1 MKDINGL
8 RAAVQAHF
16 EINTPIAHGFDHVM
30 RVVNL
35 AEYIAQHENYDITE
49 ASVAALLHDI
59 GRTVQKED
67 KGHGPSGVPLASE
80 LLDEFTDYDRHAKQR
95 ILDAVRDH
103 SLAKTTGRLTHIVQD
118 ADMLDG
124 LGAIGLMRAYTSKA
138 YLPAYDPD
146 NIVPTVGKR
155 ETNIHDLIA
164 FQLEWL
170 DMMHT
175 NTGHTLAQK
184 RGAFIQEFLRQFEQE
199 VNCSDYLTLES
210 KCTNQQQEINNYR
223 LEHCS

>member
-1 MKDINGL
+1 MEDLDGL

-16 EINTPIAHGFDHVM
+16 EINTTVAHGFDHVA
-30 RVVNL
+30 RVVKL

-59 GRTVQKED
+59 GRTLQKHD
-67 KGHGPSGVPLASE
+67 KGHGPAGVPLASE
-80 LLDEFTDYDRHAKQR
+80 LLDRFTDYNHGTKQR

-103 SLAKTTGRLTHIVQD
+103 SQAKTTGKLTHIVQD

-155 ETNIHDLIA
+155 ETNVHDLIA
-164 FQLEWL
+164 FQLEWV

-175 NTGHTLAQK
+175 NTGRSMAQK
-184 RGAFIQEFLRQFEQE
+184 RGVFIQEFLRRFEQE
-199 VNCSDYLTLES
+199 VNCNDFLTLES
-210 KCTNQQQEINNYR
+210 KGASQQQEVSNYR
-223 LEHCS
+223 LEHCG